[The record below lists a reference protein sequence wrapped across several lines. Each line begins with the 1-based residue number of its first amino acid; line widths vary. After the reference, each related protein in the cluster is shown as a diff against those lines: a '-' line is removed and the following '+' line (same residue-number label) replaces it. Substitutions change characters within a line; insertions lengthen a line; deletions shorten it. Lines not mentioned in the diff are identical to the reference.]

1 MTRPSTDRTQPGYY
15 RRPSHVLNLERLAAA
30 TKADLP
36 VIRAALALDIALRRQ
51 PQKRIVAL
59 IRKINSLLHP

>member
-1 MTRPSTDRTQPGYY
+1 MPTRPSSDRTQPGYY
-15 RRPSHVLNLERLAAA
+15 RRSHGLTLERLAAA

-59 IRKINSLLHP
+59 IRKINSLSHL